1 MTSAIARLRELPEAF
16 TFSGFCKLTRFSN
29 QAASVWLARWK
40 EKGLIEA
47 AGERAR
53 VYFNK
58 LKCGEVDGSL
68 RIAALLFEYPSALL
82 CGESVLHPSG
92 WITQIPARLSVAVL
106 SRPSYISPHG
116 FDIHGRPLSWFKKVH
131 SALDPAPDK
140 RIYGY
145 EPCQHRWRL
154 RICTV
159 TQRGG
164 TRTWTTWIFHR
175 KTSRLSGQ
183 QRSCSEL
190 DCRHRWYV
198 RSRRR
203 KQLPTALKQARNSAP
218 ELRREIDS
226 QQSLD
231 AREL

>member
-1 MTSAIARLRELPEAF
+1 MTSAIARLRTLPEAF
-16 TFSGFCKLTRFSN
+16 TFTGFCKLTRFSN

-82 CGESVLHPSG
+82 CGESVLHASG

-106 SRPSYISPHG
+106 SRPSYISLHG

-140 RIYGY
+140 RIYG
-145 EPCQHRWRL
+145 L
-154 RICTV
+154 RALPSPLALADLYGEAKGWHPDMDDFGYST
-159 TQRGG
+159 G
-164 TRTWTTWIFHR
+164 
-175 KTSRLSGQ
+175 
-183 QRSCSEL
+183 
-190 DCRHRWYV
+190 
-198 RSRRR
+198 RRR
-203 KQLPTALKQARNSAP
+203 GCRGSSEAAQNRTAGTVGT
-218 ELRREIDS
+218 
-226 QQSLD
+226 
-231 AREL
+231 